1 MRSSVI
7 ARRYAKALLLI
18 GKEDGQAERYR
29 EELDGIIQLL
39 DQNPAF
45 EETINNPLFD
55 SARRTKLFTTVIGS
69 LEISNVMKAYLN
81 LIFKKHRFN
90 NIRDVIDYYN
100 HMADELQGIVR
111 ADLVSA
117 TKLSAETYE
126 QIQQA
131 LGKMTGKEVVLDAR
145 QDPEIIG
152 GIVTKIGDLVL
163 DGSIKTQLK
172 NMRESLKRGES
183 V

>member
-7 ARRYAKALLLI
+7 ARRYAKALILI
-18 GKEDGQAERYR
+18 GKEDGQSEKYR
-29 EELDGIIQLL
+29 EELDGVIELL
-39 DQNPAF
+39 NQNPDF
-45 EETINNPLFD
+45 EQTINNPLYD
-55 SARRTKLFTTVIGS
+55 AARRKKLFKTVLDS
-69 LEISNVMKAYLN
+69 LEMSNVMKTYLN
-81 LIFKKHRFN
+81 LIFSKQRFN
-90 NIRDVIDYYN
+90 QIRAISEYFN
-100 HMADELQGIVR
+100 KLADELHGIVR

-117 TKLSAETYE
+117 RELSSDSYD
-126 QIQQA
+126 QIRQA
-131 LGKMTGKEVVLDAR
+131 LAKMTGKEVVLETSL
-145 QDPEIIG
+145 DPEIIG

>member
-1 MRSSVI
+1 VKSSVI
-7 ARRYAKALLLI
+7 ARRYAKALILI
-18 GKEDGQAERYR
+18 GKEDGQAETYR
-29 EELDGIIQLL
+29 EELNSVIEVL
-39 DQNPAF
+39 DSNPAF
-45 EETINNPLFD
+45 EDIVDNPLFD
-55 SARRTKLFTTVIGS
+55 SAKRTKLFTSVLNAMEMS
-69 LEISNVMKAYLN
+69 KVMKTFLN
-81 LIFKKHRFN
+81 LIFSKQRFN
-90 NIRDVIDYYN
+90 QIRSISEHYN
-100 HMADELQGIVR
+100 KLADELKGVVQ

-117 TKLSAETYE
+117 TALSSDTYE
-126 QIQQA
+126 QIRQA
-131 LGKMTGKEVVLDAR
+131 LAKMTGKEVLLQTH

>member
-1 MRSSVI
+1 VRSSVI
-7 ARRYAKALLLI
+7 ARRYAKALILI

-29 EELDGIIQLL
+29 EELDGLIALL
-39 DQNPAF
+39 NDNPDF
-45 EETINNPLFD
+45 EQTINNPLFD
-55 SARRTKLFTTVIGS
+55 SAKRKKLFLTVLNS
-69 LEISNVMKAYLN
+69 LEVSQVMKAYLN
-81 LIFKKHRFN
+81 LIFSKHRFN
-90 NIRDVIDYYN
+90 QIRAISEYYCKL
-100 HMADELQGIVR
+100 ADELQGIVR

-117 TKLSAETYE
+117 TELSSDTYD
-126 QIQQA
+126 QIRQA
-131 LGKMTGKEVVLDAR
+131 LATMTGKDVVIETH
-145 QDPEIIG
+145 QDPDIIG

>member
-7 ARRYAKALLLI
+7 ARRYAKALILI
-18 GKEDGQAERYR
+18 GKEDGQVEKYR
-29 EELDGIIQLL
+29 EELEGLIALL
-39 DQNPAF
+39 DQNPDF
-45 EETINNPLFD
+45 EQTIGNPLFD
-55 SARRTKLFTTVIGS
+55 SAKRKKLFTTVLDA
-69 LEISNVMKAYLN
+69 LEISKVMKAYLN
-81 LIFKKHRFN
+81 LIFSKQRFDQ
-90 NIRDVIDYYN
+90 IRAVSEYYN
-100 HMADELQGIVR
+100 KLADELQGIVR

-117 TKLSAETYE
+117 KELSSDTYD
-126 QIQQA
+126 QIRQA
-131 LGKMTGKEVVLDAR
+131 LASMTGKDVVLETS